1 MSEPIPE
8 PPGWPILGNAFE
20 IDLEFPLGT
29 FNKWADQYGDLF
41 RVRFPGRD
49 MVFVTSQALVHELCD
64 EKRFQKGINAA
75 LLEVRH
81 GVHDGLFTARLDEP
95 NWGIAHRV
103 LMPAFGPM
111 PIQSMFSEMHEIATQ
126 LTLKWARHG
135 PDERI
140 MVTDDFTRLTL
151 DILSLCAMN
160 FRFNSFYHDEMH
172 PFITAMGDFLVES
185 GRRSQRPPVMGFFYR
200 AANQKFADDID
211 ILRSTAESVLE
222 ARKAHPTDRKDLL
235 AAMLDGVDPK
245 TGLKMTDK
253 SIIDNLITFL
263 IAGHET
269 TSGLLSFAFYQLIKH
284 PKAYAKAQKE
294 VDEVIGTGTIR
305 PEHMN
310 KLPYINAI
318 LRETL
323 RLNPT
328 IPLTG
333 VEAKQ
338 DEVIGG
344 KYFIPKGQPMALLLA
359 KVHLDPA
366 VHGDTANDFIPERML
381 DENFDRLSKE
391 FPDFWK
397 PFGNGQR
404 ACIGRPFAWQEA
416 LLVMAMLLQNFDFTL
431 EDPDY
436 ELQYKQTLTTKPKG
450 FYMRGGLRNGLTPT
464 ELTDR
469 LSGGSPKP
477 AAAAAARST
486 KTKPQAEGK
495 PMSIYYG
502 SNTGTCEA
510 LAQRLALD
518 ATAHGYAVTVLDTL
532 DAAADKLPK
541 DRPVVI
547 LTASYE
553 GQPPDNAIQFTKW
566 LEGLKGDELE
576 GVSYSV
582 YGCGHRD
589 WAQTFHRVPKL
600 VDETIEARGGSRIS
614 ALGVTDAAN
623 GEMFENFEQWE
634 DEVFWPAIEEKYGV
648 VGDADG
654 EAFSPGISVQF
665 SAPRSSTLRQDVKEA
680 VVLDTKVLT
689 GPGAGEKKHIEI
701 QLPSDMTYRPG
712 DYLAVLPINPVKNV
726 NRAMRRF
733 NLAWDSHITIEA
745 DAKTTLPTSVPV
757 PAYDVLGAYVE
768 LAQPATKR
776 SILALASLAP
786 APTIAADLTTLAGP
800 SYTAEI
806 SRKRVS
812 VLDLLERFPSI
823 PLPFSS
829 FLALLPPMRV
839 RQYSISSSP
848 LRDPHTA
855 TLTYSLLSS
864 PSLADPTTEHVGVA
878 SSYLASLAKGDRLNV
893 SVRPSHSAFHLPEE
907 PEKTPVV
914 LIAAG
919 AGLAPFRG
927 FVQERAA
934 QIAAG
939 RTLAEAFLFFGCRS
953 ETDDLY
959 REEFD
964 RWEKMDAVKVMRA
977 YSRVE
982 GGVEGCKRVDERLWK
997 ERETLM
1003 GLWDKGAKIYV
1014 CGSRG
1019 VGESV
1024 KKAVVKIAMDGQ
1036 RGKVERGESE
1046 QEPDEKKA
1054 LRWFEGIRNER
1065 YATDVFD

>member
-29 FNKWADQYGDLF
+29 FTKWADQYGEIF
-41 RVRFPGRD
+41 RVRFPSRE

-75 LLEVRH
+75 LLEVRN
-81 GVHDGLFTARLDEP
+81 GVHDGLFTARIDEP

-111 PIQSMFSEMHEIATQ
+111 PIQSMFPEMHEIATQ

-135 PDERI
+135 SDERI

-185 GRRSQRPPVMGFFYR
+185 GRRSQRSPLVAPFYR
-200 AANQKFADDID
+200 AANQKFAHDIE
-211 ILRSTAESVLE
+211 ILRSTAQSVLE

-235 AAMLDGVDPK
+235 TAMLDGVDPK

-284 PKAYAKAQKE
+284 PKAYAKAQEE

-333 VEAKQ
+333 VQARQ

-344 KYFIPKGQPMALLLA
+344 KYLVKKGQPMALLLA
-359 KVHLDPA
+359 KAHLDPA

-431 EDPDY
+431 EDSEY

-450 FYMRGGLRNGLTPT
+450 FYMRGSLRSGLTPT

-469 LSGGSPKP
+469 LGGGSPKP
-477 AAAAAARST
+477 AAAAARST

-495 PMSIYYG
+495 PMSIYFG

-510 LAQRLALD
+510 LAQRLASD
-518 ATAHGYAVTVLDTL
+518 ATAHGYAATVLETL
-532 DAAADKLPK
+532 DSATDKLPK

-547 LTASYE
+547 ITASYE
-553 GQPPDNAIQFTKW
+553 GQPPDNAIKFTKW
-566 LEGLKGDELE
+566 LEGLKGKELE
-576 GVSYSV
+576 GVSYAV

-589 WAQTFHRVPKL
+589 WSQTFHRVPKL
-600 VDETIEARGGSRIS
+600 IDETIETRGGCRIS

-654 EAFSPGISVQF
+654 EAFSPGISVEF

-680 VVLDTKVLT
+680 VVLDSKVLT
-689 GPGAGEKKHIEI
+689 GPGASEKKHIEI
-701 QLPSDMTYRPG
+701 QLPSAMTYRPG
-712 DYLAVLPINPVKNV
+712 DYLAVLPINPAKNV

-786 APTIAADLTTLAGP
+786 TPSIAADLTALAGP

-812 VLDLLERFPSI
+812 VLDLLERFPAI

-855 TLTYSLLSS
+855 TLTYSLLSE

-939 RTLAEAFLFFGCRS
+939 RTLAEALLFFGCRG
-953 ETDDLY
+953 EADDLY

-964 RWEKMDAVKVMRA
+964 RWEKMGAVKVMRA
-977 YSRVE
+977 YSRAE
-982 GGVEGCKRVDERLWK
+982 GGLDGCKHVDERLWR

-1024 KKAVVKIAMDGQ
+1024 KKAVVEIALDGQ
-1036 RGKVERGESE
+1036 KAKVERGESE
-1046 QEPDEKKA
+1046 QEPDEKRA